1 MVFEAGTLLK
11 SWSKKNV
18 MALEVDDNSPKNI
31 DLVFIDEK
39 AQNNP

>member
-1 MVFEAGTLLK
+1 MIFDAGKLLT
-11 SWSKKNV
+11 SQSKKNV
-18 MALEVDDNSPKNI
+18 MALEVDDNSPENI